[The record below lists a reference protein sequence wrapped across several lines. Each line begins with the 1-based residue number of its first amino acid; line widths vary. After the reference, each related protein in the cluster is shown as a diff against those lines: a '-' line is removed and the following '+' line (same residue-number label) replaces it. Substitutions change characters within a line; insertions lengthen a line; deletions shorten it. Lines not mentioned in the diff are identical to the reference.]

1 MKTKIYDLN
10 LYIIDGELRVLAHE
24 LELATDGHVQTGS
37 NFHVAYSMPVFRRN
51 ERLWRQFLEFF
62 DEPDM
67 YNELDSWYGFYPEGQ
82 DYDYTLEF
90 MRTMPIELALSL
102 KDLPEYEVA

>member
-1 MKTKIYDLN
+1 
-10 LYIIDGELRVLAHE
+10 
-24 LELATDGHVQTGS
+24 
-37 NFHVAYSMPVFRRN
+37 MPVFRRN

-67 YNELDSWYGFYPEGQ
+67 YDELDSWYGFYTEGEH
-82 DYDYTLEF
+82 YDYTLEF